1 MKLFIG
7 NLSLEITSE
16 HLHSL
21 FSGFGKVKSAHVA
34 LDGKGLSRGFGYVL
48 MAQPAE
54 AETAIQTL
62 NKRKFMHQFISVSEA
77 MQDEHIVRI
86 AS

>member
-7 NLSLEITSE
+7 NLSLEITSQ
-16 HLHSL
+16 HLYSL

-34 LDGKGLSRGFGYVL
+34 LDGKGHSRGFGYVL
-48 MAQPAE
+48 MALPSD

-62 NKRKFMHQFISVSEA
+62 DKRKFMQQFISVSEA
-77 MQDEHIVRI
+77 MVNENAD
-86 AS
+86 SK